1 MGRTFRVMLPLTL
14 RDESSHWLNWAKRWI
29 AALRREYDEGGL
41 ALRATSLVYTSLLS
55 LAPLLA
61 VSFSVLK
68 AFGVHNQLEPL
79 LLELLEPLGDKAPEI
94 TKTIIGFV
102 ESIGVGVLGVLGVA
116 TLFYTVISLLEKIEA
131 TFNHIWRVATPRS
144 FARRFSDYL
153 SVILVGPVL
162 VFSAVG
168 LMASTAQ
175 HEWVQRILAI
185 EPFGTLYLLITK
197 TLLPYLFIA
206 TAFTFVYVFIPNTR
220 VRWTAAVGGGL
231 VAGVTWKLVGS
242 LFASFVSNSASYSAI
257 YSSFAAIILFM
268 LWLYVSWL
276 ILLVGGAIAF
286 HIQYPRYLRYGSRH
300 PRLSIRCIEQLALEL
315 MYLIGLRH
323 YRGEPALNLHA
334 LADTVNLPWES
345 VGSILTV
352 LQRKQ
357 LLVVTD
363 GENGTYQL
371 ARDTD
376 AIQFN
381 DILSA
386 IRSAGDVDTLPLVTW
401 PEAAEA
407 LTAFRTDPERL
418 AANSGAEFSLRDAFA
433 DASVSDR
440 REAEAPPQQGGEP
453 PS

>member
-1 MGRTFRVMLPLTL
+1 MSATL
-14 RDESSHWLNWAKRWI
+14 SEHARDWLHWAQRWTG
-29 AALRREYDEGGL
+29 ALRREYDEGGL

-79 LLELLEPLGDKAPEI
+79 LLELLEPLGDKAGDI

-102 ESIGVGVLGVLGVA
+102 ESIGVGVLGMLGVA
-116 TLFYTVISLLEKIEA
+116 TLFYTVISLLEKIES
-131 TFNHIWRVATPRS
+131 TFNHIWRVATARS

-162 VFSAVG
+162 VFSAIG

-175 HEWVQRILAI
+175 HAWVQRILAI
-185 EPFGTLYLLITK
+185 EPFGTLYFLVTSV
-197 TLLPYLFIA
+197 LLPYVFISV
-206 TAFTFVYVFIPNTR
+206 AFAFVYVFIPNTR
-220 VRWTAAVGGGL
+220 VQWSAAAGGGL
-231 VAGVTWKLVGS
+231 LAGITWKLVGT
-242 LFASFVSNSASYSAI
+242 LFASFVANSASYSAI

-268 LWLYVSWL
+268 LWLYISWL
-276 ILLVGGAIAF
+276 ILLLGGAIAF

-300 PRLSIRCIEQLALEL
+300 PRLSIQCIEQLGLEL

-323 YRGEPALNLHA
+323 YQGQPALTLHT
-334 LADTVNLPWES
+334 LADLVNLPWEP
-345 VGSILTV
+345 VGGVLSL
-352 LQRKQ
+352 LQRHQ

-376 AIQFN
+376 AIHLQ
-381 DILSA
+381 DILTA
-386 IRSAGDVDTLPLVTW
+386 IRSTGDVDTLPAITW
-401 PEAAEA
+401 PESVPALNGLRGAAGN
-407 LTAFRTDPERL
+407 L
-418 AANSGAEFSLRDAFA
+418 AAQAAAGLTLRAAFA
-433 DASVSDR
+433 DEDGDA
-440 REAEAPPQQGGEP
+440 AATPP
-453 PS
+453 